1 MRTCATRTATGCARD
16 PSDREFFLGPA
27 PNIHIEGTGYGF
39 QFEFELRHTLQAAW
53 ELGAGLRYW
62 WLRAEEVRARPW
74 ARACRLSRSNPSV
87 WESRLVDKAVV
98 MKLLPVF
105 RSWRSSRAGPRRRF
119 PPARRC
125 ATVADARA
133 DPREGD
139 PRGGEHRRAER
150 PRGAEPAH
158 ARSVLPPLFGGPGP
172 VGAPDRGGL
181 GVIVDAKN
189 GYVMTNAHVVK
200 DAREVLVT
208 LKDNRRLPAKLV
220 GTDPGTDIAVVRVDP
235 KNLVDVRF
243 GDSDALQVGDFV
255 IAIGNPF
262 GLGQTATSGIVSA
275 LGRSGLSMEG
285 YEHFI
290 QTDASI
296 NPGNSGGA
304 LVNLRGE
311 LVGINTAIIG
321 PAGGNVGI
329 GFAVPVVMARAV
341 MEQLVKFGEVKR
353 GRLGISMTDVVG
365 GEGATVAEVQA
376 DSPAAQAGLRK
387 ADVVTGLNGRPV
399 RGAAELRAGWES
411 CRSETRSSC
420 RFSAARK
427 THHQGPDR
435 RHRKRRERR
444 RGGAG
449 ALGRGV
455 PGGLEERPAR
465 AQPRRPGDG
474 RQARVS
480 GLPPRLAPRRPHHRG
495 ERPAGVLGQGA
506 DRGAKRRGGVQLNVL
521 RGDNMLTIP
530 VS

>member
-1 MRTCATRTATGCARD
+1 
-16 PSDREFFLGPA
+16 
-27 PNIHIEGTGYGF
+27 
-39 QFEFELRHTLQAAW
+39 
-53 ELGAGLRYW
+53 
-62 WLRAEEVRARPW
+62 
-74 ARACRLSRSNPSV
+74 
-87 WESRLVDKAVV
+87 
-98 MKLLPVF
+98 
-105 RSWRSSRAGPRRRF
+105 
-119 PPARRC
+119 
-125 ATVADARA
+125 
-133 DPREGD
+133 
-139 PRGGEHRRAER
+139 
-150 PRGAEPAH
+150 
-158 ARSVLPPLFGGPGP
+158 
-172 VGAPDRGGL
+172 
-181 GVIVDAKN
+181 
-189 GYVMTNAHVVK
+189 VK

-220 GTDPGTDIAVVRVDP
+220 GADPGTDIAVVRVDP

-365 GEGATVAEVQA
+365 GEGATVADVQA
-376 DSPAAQAGLRK
+376 DSPAAKAGLRK

-399 RGAAELRAGWES
+399 RGAAELRARLGVVPVGDTVELQVQRGAEKRTIKAQIAAIES
-411 CRSETRSSC
+411 
-420 RFSAARK
+420 
-427 THHQGPDR
+427 
-435 RHRKRRERR
+435 
-444 RGGAG
+444 GGSGGEAVQELSG
-449 ALGRGV
+449 AV
-455 PGGLEERPAR
+455 FQEVAK
-465 AQPRRPGDG
+465 
-474 RQARVS
+474 S
-480 GLPPRLAPRRPHHRG
+480 GLPGRNRAVLVTAVKP
-495 ERPAGVLGQGA
+495 ESPAYRHGLRAGDLIIGVNAQRVASIKELTGA
-506 DRGAKRRGGVQLNVL
+506 LKRRGGVQLNVL